1 VSSTN
6 ARKIAKANAPKALS
20 ERMQRW
26 GRERDSSGVDWSKVD
41 RTSVVMALHALL
53 ASGTAVMFAPAAGGT
68 GVMVKVYE
76 DGNSHAEFAMTA
88 EDVTI
93 LLDSIVDVFASSAED
108 LRQTFLRPDYPEVAK

>member
-1 VSSTN
+1 VSTTN
-6 ARKIAKANAPKALS
+6 ARKLSKANTPKELS
-20 ERMQRW
+20 DRMQRW
-26 GRERDSSGVDWSKVD
+26 HRQRDSSGVDWAKVD

-93 LLDSIVDVFASSAED
+93 LLDSIVDVVASSAED
-108 LRQTFLRPDYPEVAK
+108 LRKTCLRPEHPVSAK